1 MTLTIAPRT
10 ELAAKPVLIAFES
23 RFGSTA
29 DVAHVIAEEL
39 GRAGITTETRRASEV
54 VDATRY
60 AAVVVGAPVYSR
72 RWLASACTWV
82 RRNRDALATRP
93 VWFFALGIRVP
104 DGPHA
109 NERHTVRLVRRI
121 RRLVPGIEPR
131 AIGLFAGAVNPAIV
145 GIREQVQLRV
155 FRPRTGDFRDWTKI
169 RAWASDVRSEL
180 LLELAGR
187 A

>member
-1 MTLTIAPRT
+1 MTATRAPRT
-10 ELAAKPVLIAFES
+10 DLIARPVLIAFES

-29 DVAHVIAEEL
+29 DVARVIAEEI
-39 GRAGITTETRRASEV
+39 GRAGIVTETRRAGDV
-54 VDATRY
+54 LDATRY

-72 RWLASACTWV
+72 RWLASACAWV
-82 RRNRDALATRP
+82 RRNREALAARP

-109 NERHTVRLVRRI
+109 NQRHTVRLVRRMH
-121 RRLVPGIEPR
+121 RLAPEIEPR
-131 AIGLFAGAVNPAIV
+131 AVGLFAGAVNPAIV
-145 GIREQVQLRV
+145 GVREQIQLRV

-180 LLELAGR
+180 LHELGVR